1 MKYSC
6 LRRIQKGLTL
16 IELMIAM
23 LLGIFLIGGVIQ
35 IFLSSKQTYRMQEN
49 LSRIQENGRFAMHF
63 IEQDARMTGSVGC
76 NSQTAII
83 STLTTPTPFLYNFST
98 AIEGFEA
105 TSPTVWAPVI
115 NADIIGPLGGSDVLT
130 IRRSSDQG
138 FTVVAQATASA
149 GLTLDDTA
157 TNANLKAA
165 GYLNSLGANNC
176 MTVVVSNCATAAVF
190 QVSAIAG
197 TVLSHNTGGS
207 CDPKNTTAD
216 LGTTFKGGQ
225 VFPINTIS
233 YYVRKRDPLDPN
245 NQPSL
250 YRRVG
255 ANAAEELVEGIEN
268 MQILYG
274 VDTNNDNTPDFYEK
288 ADAVLLNWPNVVSIR
303 ISLLVVSLDNNV
315 AAQPLPYVYNGVTI
329 VPAASD
335 KRIRRVFT
343 SIIALRNRLS

>member
-6 LRRIQKGLTL
+6 PGRIQKGLTL

-49 LSRIQENGRFAMHF
+49 LSRIQESGRFAMHF
-63 IEQDARMTGSVGC
+63 IEQDVRMSGSIGC
-76 NSQTAII
+76 NSQSSII
-83 STLTTPTPFLYNFST
+83 NTLTTPVPFLYDFST
-98 AIEGFEA
+98 AIQGFDA
-105 TSPTVWAPVI
+105 TSPTIWTPVI
-115 NADIIGPLGGSDVLT
+115 NADIISPLGGSDVIT
-130 IRRSSDQG
+130 IRRSDDQG
-138 FTVVAQATASA
+138 FTVIAHATPSA
-149 GLTLDDTA
+149 GLTLDATA
-157 TNANLKAA
+157 TTANLKAA
-165 GYLNSLGANNC
+165 GYLNNLGANNC

-197 TVLSHNTGGS
+197 TVLSHNIGGG
-207 CDPKNTTAD
+207 CEPKNVTAE
-216 LGTTFKGGQ
+216 LGTTTFKGGQ

-233 YYVRKRDPLDPN
+233 YYVRKRNPLDPG

-255 ANAAEELVEGIEN
+255 ANDPQELVEGIEN

-288 ADAVLLNWPNVVSIR
+288 ADSVLLNWPNVVSIR
-303 ISLLVVSLDNNV
+303 ISLLVVSLDDNV
-315 AAQPLPYVYNGVTI
+315 AAQPIPYVFNNAPPFT
-329 VPAASD
+329 PPD
-335 KRIRRVFT
+335 RRIRRVFT